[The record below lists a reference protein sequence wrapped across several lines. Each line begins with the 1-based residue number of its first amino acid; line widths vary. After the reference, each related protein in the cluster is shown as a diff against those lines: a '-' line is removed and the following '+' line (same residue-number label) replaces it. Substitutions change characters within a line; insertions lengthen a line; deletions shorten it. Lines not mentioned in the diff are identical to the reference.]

1 MPLTILREFLDSH
14 NVGYIVI
21 SLARFHG
28 AGNCRPR
35 AYSGEGAG
43 KNSYGQDG
51 RFFGD
56 GRSSCL
62 VSCRSETT

>member
-14 NVGYIVI
+14 NVRYIGHLP
-21 SLARFHG
+21 LARFHG

-43 KNSYGQDG
+43 KNGYGQDG
-51 RFFGD
+51 
-56 GRSSCL
+56 
-62 VSCRSETT
+62 